1 MVAGQ
6 RFKYSSIFY
15 RLWHIIYNANSGEFQ
30 ILSVWI
36 PDFLYFIHPRGLN
49 LAPEKATAPQKEN

>member
-6 RFKYSSIFY
+6 RVKYSSI
-15 RLWHIIYNANSGEFQ
+15 LWHIIYNGNSWEFQ

-36 PDFLYFIHPRGLN
+36 PDFPYFIHPRSLN
-49 LAPEKATAPQKEN
+49 LAPEKATGPHKEN